1 MRQPSDYRYDSAD
14 PFGHIRPSGR
24 AHTGSDWICPTGSPV
39 YAVADGEVYASG
51 WSDGNGNYLA
61 QTLPDGK
68 TWSYIHLS
76 EQLVGLGAV
85 RQGDVIALSGN
96 TGSNSRGPH
105 LHCSC
110 AADGNP
116 RVYLGIGSLID
127 PYAYLTAVPPTPPQP
142 IGEDMAQGAFY
153 RSPSGGIMWQEKPN
167 TVLIPINLTTW
178 VGYASNGN
186 AFANISQADWD
197 ALIKK
202 YGTAPV
208 PPAGGGGTVNV
219 PDFNITMSGQAVK
232 K

>member
-1 MRQPSDYRYDSAD
+1 MQQPSDYPYDAAD

-39 YAVADGEVYASG
+39 YAVADGQIYASG

-96 TGSNSRGPH
+96 TGTNSQGPH

-116 RVYLGIGSLID
+116 RVYVGIGDLID
-127 PYAYLTAVPPTPPQP
+127 PYAYLVSVPPTPPQP

-153 RSPSGGIMWQEKPN
+153 RVRAGDPGAGGIFWQEKPN
-167 TVLIPINLTTW
+167 TAFTAISLPTW
-178 VGYASNGN
+178 TAYAAQGN
-186 AFANISQADWD
+186 KYADLSKADVD

-202 YGTAPV
+202 YGLITN
-208 PPAGGGGTVNV
+208 PPTN
-219 PDFNITMSGQAVK
+219 
-232 K
+232 